1 MTRLRPDVRRRAQ
14 ARRAATEREILD
26 ATERLL
32 EVRTFRDL
40 TIADVMAEAGATR
53 TAFYR
58 YFPDLG
64 SLLLRRLGE
73 VNVEMEEARD
83 RWLAESDDP
92 VGSLLDSARAFAGIF
107 HRHGRLLLALAHAA
121 SGAPEVDTAWRAL
134 VDGFTAITA
143 ARLAALCRRG
153 LCVLDDPAEMTRAL
167 VCMTEHYL
175 LDTFGRGSRVP
186 VERAAA
192 CIALVWE
199 RTLFAGARAPA
210 AAGPLPEG

>member
-1 MTRLRPDVRRRAQ
+1 MTHLRPDVRRRAQ

-64 SLLLRRLGE
+64 SVLLRRLGE
-73 VNVEMEEARD
+73 LNLEMEQARD
-83 RWLAESDDP
+83 RWLAESEDP
-92 VGSLLDSARAFAGIF
+92 AGSLLDSALAFAGIF
-107 HRHGRLLLALAHAA
+107 LRHGKFLLALADAA

-134 VDGFTAITA
+134 VDGFTEITLV
-143 ARLAALCRRG
+143 RVGALCRRG
-153 LCVLDDPAEMTRAL
+153 LCSLDDPGEMTRAL
-167 VCMTEHYL
+167 VLMTERYL
-175 LDTFGRGSRVP
+175 LETYGRGTGVP

-199 RTLFAGARAPA
+199 RTLFAPAPA
-210 AAGPLPEG
+210 